1 MQFLTSSARLR
12 VMPNTE
18 DLCLTVYLVLKAV
31 SVSPDTSGS
40 PASGTYLDV
49 DAVDQGCRCA
59 GQHVV
64 IPAVIGYNQKRSLP
78 QWAIKKAAHE
88 HLNT

>member
-31 SVSPDTSGS
+31 SVSPDTSGNI
-40 PASGTYLDV
+40 AAAALQAEHTWMLMLLIR
-49 DAVDQGCRCA
+49 AVGA
-59 GQHVV
+59 LG
-64 IPAVIGYNQKRSLP
+64 NM
-78 QWAIKKAAHE
+78 
-88 HLNT
+88 